1 MTSTTAPAD
10 ACPAPPSLLPRLSI
24 AAAAL
29 LITTVIWL
37 APADLGE
44 RPRLAFIIFTLA
56 VIGWTFTRINDTTIA
71 LTASIA
77 LVLTGVVTHDK
88 LYEALSHDL
97 IWLLLAAFIIAAV
110 LRETS
115 LMRRAVAFALKPAR
129 SISHVFYLLTLAIIA
144 TAFVIPST
152 TSRAI
157 VFLPV
162 FLALSDA
169 FNDKRLTRAM
179 ALLFPSVILLSACA
193 SLIGAG
199 AHVVAVDFMATG
211 ARPQTFDYLRWMK
224 LGLPLAVVSSYAAAA
239 AILYLFLTP
248 QERNRPIEIPVL
260 VRTGLDPK
268 EITVAAIVFATV
280 ILWMSPNLHGLPM
293 AIVGICA
300 AIVLTVPAISGV
312 TLKSAVASV
321 EWELIL
327 FLAATVVVGE
337 ALIDSGAIAWL
348 AGKLVNGMPSDLM
361 ATPLVVVVMVAC
373 ISLLAHMLIVSRTA
387 RATVLIPAVALPAAR
402 FGYEPSAIVFLTV
415 TATGFCQSF
424 LVSAKS
430 VAVYGKLER
439 PTYSVADLMALSLV
453 LMPLMLVL
461 LVVMSLYVWPALGL
475 PLMRSP

>member
-10 ACPAPPSLLPRLSI
+10 ARHALTSLLPRLSI

-29 LITTVIWL
+29 LVTAVIWL
-37 APADLGE
+37 APAELGE

-77 LVLTGVVTHDK
+77 LVLAGVVTHNR

-169 FNDKRLTRAM
+169 FNDKRLTRAL

-211 ARPQTFDYLRWMK
+211 ARSQTFDYLRWMK

-248 QERNRPIEIPVL
+248 EERNQSIGIPAL
-260 VRTGLDPK
+260 VRARLGTK
-268 EITVAAIVFATV
+268 EIAVAAIVFATV
-280 ILWMSPNLHGLPM
+280 VLWMSPNLHGMPM
-293 AIVGICA
+293 AVVGLCA
-300 AIVLTVPAISGV
+300 AVILTVPAVSGV
-312 TLKSAVASV
+312 TLKAAVASV

-327 FLAATVVVGE
+327 FLAATIVVGE

-348 AGKLVNGMPSDLM
+348 AGKLVNGMPGDLM
-361 ATPLVVVVMVAC
+361 ATPIVVVGMVAC

-387 RATVLIPAVALPAAR
+387 RATVLIPAIALPAAR
-402 FGYEPSAIVFLTV
+402 FGYEPSAIIFLTV

-439 PTYSVADLMALSLV
+439 PTYSAADLMALSLV
-453 LMPLMLVL
+453 LMPLMIVL

-475 PLMRSP
+475 PLIRSP

>member
-1 MTSTTAPAD
+1 M
-10 ACPAPPSLLPRLSI
+10 
-24 AAAAL
+24 
-29 LITTVIWL
+29 LITAVIWL
-37 APADLGE
+37 APAELGE

-56 VIGWTFTRINDTTIA
+56 VIGWTFTRVNDTTIA

-77 LVLTGVVTHDK
+77 LILTGVVTHDK
-88 LYEALSHDL
+88 LYGALSHDL

-162 FLALSDA
+162 FLALSEA
-169 FNDKRLTRAM
+169 FNDKRLTRAL

-199 AHVVAVDFMATG
+199 AHVVAVDFMASG
-211 ARPQTFDYLRWMK
+211 LRPQTFDYLRWMK
-224 LGLPLAVVSSYAAAA
+224 LGLPLALLSSYAAAA

-248 QERNRPIEIPVL
+248 QERNRPIDIPVL

-280 ILWMSPNLHGLPM
+280 VLWMSPNLHGLPM
-293 AIVGICA
+293 AIIGMCA
-300 AIVLTVPAISGV
+300 AIVLTVPAVSGV

-327 FLAATVVVGE
+327 FLAATIVVGE

-348 AGKLVNGMPSDLM
+348 ARKLVQGMPGDLL
-361 ATPLVVVVMVAC
+361 ASPIVVVAMVAC

-387 RATVLIPAVALPAAR
+387 RATVLIPAIALPAAR
-402 FGYEPSAIVFLTV
+402 FGFEPSAIIFLTV

-439 PTYSVADLMALSLV
+439 PTYSAADLMALSLV

-475 PLMRSP
+475 PLLRPA

>member
-1 MTSTTAPAD
+1 VTSTTAPAGSPF
-10 ACPAPPSLLPRLSI
+10 AASSLLPRLSI
-24 AAAAL
+24 AAAAVL
-29 LITTVIWL
+29 VAAVIWL
-37 APADLGE
+37 APAELSE

-71 LTASIA
+71 LTAGIA
-77 LVLTGVVTHDK
+77 LILTGVVTHER
-88 LYEALSHDL
+88 LYEALSHPL
-97 IWLLLAAFIIAAV
+97 IWLLLAAFLIAAV
-110 LRETS
+110 LRETT
-115 LMRRAVAFALKPAR
+115 LMRRGVAFALKPAR

-169 FNDKRLTRAM
+169 FNDRRITRAL

-199 AHVVAVDFMATG
+199 AHVVALDFMATG
-211 ARPQTFDYLRWMK
+211 SRAQTFDYLRWMK
-224 LGLPLAVVSSYAAAA
+224 LGLPLALLSSYAAAA
-239 AILYLFLTP
+239 AILYLFLTSE
-248 QERNRPIEIPVL
+248 ERNRPIEMPPL
-260 VRTGLDPK
+260 VRSGLDPK
-268 EITVAAIVFATV
+268 EIAVAAIVLATV
-280 ILWMSPNLHGLPM
+280 VLWMMPNAHGLPM
-293 AIVGICA
+293 AMVGLCA
-300 AIVLTVPAISGV
+300 AVILTIPAVSGV

-327 FLAATVVVGE
+327 FLAATIVVGE

-348 AGKLVNGMPSDLM
+348 ARKLVEGMPGDLM
-361 ATPLVVVVMVAC
+361 ATPIVVVGMVAC

-387 RATVLIPAVALPAAR
+387 RATVLIPAIALPAAR
-402 FGYEPSAIVFLTV
+402 FGYEPSAIIFLTV
-415 TATGFCQSF
+415 AATGVCQSF
-424 LVSAKS
+424 HVSAKS

-439 PTYSVADLMALSLV
+439 PTYTAADLMALSLV

-461 LVVMSLYVWPALGL
+461 LTIMSLYVWPALGL